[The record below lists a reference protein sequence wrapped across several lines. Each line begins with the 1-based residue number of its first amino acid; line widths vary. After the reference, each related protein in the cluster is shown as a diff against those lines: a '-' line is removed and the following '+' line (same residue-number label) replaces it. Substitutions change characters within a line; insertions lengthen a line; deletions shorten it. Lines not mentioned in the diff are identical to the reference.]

1 MVFMLIAGIVLI
13 GVSMALLGVGKEL
26 IKKPAKAISK
36 QIETKVNAEK

>member
-36 QIETKVNAEK
+36 QIETKVAEK